1 MWRLVCGG
9 FLFLLAG
16 CFGSSS
22 PSPPWGGER
31 HSEGPLVDPASESL
45 VTALEWGQANAEQ
58 VETLINAYYRQ
69 THLSGPVIQSVTLHT
84 KWTHLARHAAA
95 QALARKSID
104 RKIVESLAASPHLTV
119 ELTLQGYHQGIITG
133 TDVFLVQRGT
143 QIYPVQVQTESPRL
157 TTDREEQ
164 KIYEGTL
171 RIDFSY
177 EGLDLRREAEI
188 VIRRDEGSDLSFT
201 FDLGQYR

>member
-16 CFGSSS
+16 CLGSSS

-31 HSEGPLVDPASESL
+31 HSEGPLVDSASESL

-69 THLSGPVIQSVTLHT
+69 VSLSGPVIQSAILHT

-95 QALARKSID
+95 QALAKKPID
-104 RKIVESLAASPHLTV
+104 REIVESLAASPHLTI
-119 ELTLQGYHQGIITG
+119 ELTLQGYHQGILAG
-133 TDVFLVQRGT
+133 TDIFFVQRGS
-143 QIYPVQVQTESPRL
+143 QIYPAEVQAEPPHL

-171 RIDFSY
+171 RIDFLY
-177 EGLDLRREAEI
+177 ERLDLRREAQI
-188 VIRRDEGSDLSFT
+188 VIRRDEGSGLSFN
-201 FDLGQYR
+201 FDLRQYR